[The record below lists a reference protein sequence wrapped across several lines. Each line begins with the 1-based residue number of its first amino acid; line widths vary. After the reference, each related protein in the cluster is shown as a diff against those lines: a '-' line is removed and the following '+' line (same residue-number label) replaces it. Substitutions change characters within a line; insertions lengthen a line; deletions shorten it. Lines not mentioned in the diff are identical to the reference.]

1 VCPLLIPSPP
11 EDKEMLREDCRV
23 GMVVE
28 FGRENGEWTKGEI
41 VKMNPMKAKVK
52 TLEQRGNGR
61 GSQVGTEWGVPYSM
75 MRPLIGTQEVLD
87 FLKSAPQ
94 IPCPYGEDHP
104 SGDCHHLKTD
114 TPIPY
119 NRFQDHAEQCIL
131 EAIVATYSQLSPEN
145 LTCDGELPRH
155 VVMANY
161 SKLNARLQSLFKA
174 YGRSVSE
181 SVAYK
186 WMEDYNTNKKAV

>member
-1 VCPLLIPSPP
+1 MSFTDPSPP

-28 FGRENGEWTKGEI
+28 FGRENGELTKGEV
-41 VKMNPMKAKVK
+41 VKMNPTKAKVK

-61 GSQVGTEWGVPYSM
+61 GSRVGAEWGVPYSM
-75 MRPLIGTQEVLD
+75 MRPFGQSVQTAVPNVAEQ
-87 FLKSAPQ
+87 
-94 IPCPYGEDHP
+94 
-104 SGDCHHLKTD
+104 
-114 TPIPY
+114 PISY

-174 YGRSVSE
+174 YGRPVSE

-186 WMEDYNTNKKAV
+186 WMEDCNTNKKAV

>member
-1 VCPLLIPSPP
+1 
-11 EDKEMLREDCRV
+11 MLREDCRV

-28 FGRENGEWTKGEI
+28 FGRENGELTKGEV
-41 VKMNPMKAKVK
+41 VKMNPTKAKVK

-61 GSQVGTEWGVPYSM
+61 GSRVGAEWGVPYSM
-75 MRPLIGTQEVLD
+75 MRPFGQSVQTAVPNVAEQ
-87 FLKSAPQ
+87 
-94 IPCPYGEDHP
+94 
-104 SGDCHHLKTD
+104 
-114 TPIPY
+114 PISY

-174 YGRSVSE
+174 YGRPVSE

-186 WMEDYNTNKKAV
+186 WMEDCNTNKKAV